1 VKSALRVERPPI
13 VFRLLAEDGLDL
25 ELLKREYIRA
35 VYWRT
40 QNISETARVC
50 KVARSTVSKVLA

>member
-1 VKSALRVERPPI
+1 MATANESRNRSARSVTILESG
-13 VFRLLAEDGLDL
+13 LMGLAISFCIG
-25 ELLKREYIRA
+25 A